1 MYTCIDKIRNK
12 KGVIQLYHLV
22 NVDNTRDSIVLP
34 SNKLKNLML
43 LDGIHINN
51 LKLTSDNRIVDCK
64 SNI

>member
-22 NVDNTRDSIVLP
+22 NVDNTRDYIVLP